1 MVWSASWKLAD
12 DAHISF
18 GWREVHLFEKM
29 ANLSEG
35 KDLGRVGLMTTKAKP
50 RHFLTTR
57 WTLLNKCSKNEEV
70 EALDQL
76 CSQYWGPVRGF
87 LRRIGL
93 SSEDADDMT
102 QDFFQEFMRRDGFA
116 RARKEKGRFRSFLLA
131 AVRNHFANAQK
142 AAKRIKRGGR
152 NSFVE
157 VSDELDSDPN
167 LTPGEA
173 FDKRWAED
181 VVDRA
186 LKRLRDEWVAA
197 ERPFEILAPYLS
209 GERGA
214 VPLEETA
221 RILGVSLAAAKS
233 SVHRLRRQFGDLVK
247 DEVRR
252 TVGRDDDAV
261 EELDYLM
268 QMLSRT

>member
-1 MVWSASWKLAD
+1 
-12 DAHISF
+12 
-18 GWREVHLFEKM
+18 
-29 ANLSEG
+29 
-35 KDLGRVGLMTTKAKP
+35 MTTKA
-50 RHFLTTR
+50 RNFMTTR
-57 WTLLNKCSKNEEV
+57 WTLLNQCSEPEGV
-70 EALDQL
+70 EALDEL
-76 CSQYWGPVRGF
+76 CRQYWGPVRGF
-87 LRRIGL
+87 LKRIGL
-93 SSEDADDMT
+93 SDADADDMT

-131 AVRNHFANAQK
+131 AVRNHFANARK
-142 AAKRIKRGGR
+142 AAMRIKRGGQ

-157 VSDELDSDPN
+157 VSDDLDSDPN

-181 VVDRA
+181 MVDRA
-186 LKRLRDEWVAA
+186 LSRLRDEWVAA
-197 ERPFEILAPYLS
+197 GRPFDTLAPYLS

-214 VPLEETA
+214 VPLEEA
-221 RILGVSLAAAKS
+221 AENLGVSLAAVKS
-233 SVHRLRRQFGDLVK
+233 SVHRLRRQFGDLVRE
-247 DEVRR
+247 EVRK